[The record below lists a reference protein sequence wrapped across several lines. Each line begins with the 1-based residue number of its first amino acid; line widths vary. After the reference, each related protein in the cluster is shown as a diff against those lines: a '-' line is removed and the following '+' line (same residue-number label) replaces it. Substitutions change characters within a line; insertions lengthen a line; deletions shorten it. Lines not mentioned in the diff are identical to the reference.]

1 MEDNPNYLR
10 IDDPKKAADFEKFIA
25 WVKANYM
32 PDIQQRIFSTVI
44 VKSEPASVLMR
55 VNSPLTIWTVDL
67 EAMNIISNLKSLGFS
82 EHPAADIG
90 EVVERL
96 RGIRPENYQARI
108 DRWITRENIAQ
119 RGLMTAD
126 QIATI
131 AQKIAEVLSVIIAAS
146 AML

>member
-10 IDDPKKAADFEKFIA
+10 IDDPEKAAELENFLA

-32 PDIQQRIFSTVI
+32 PDIQRRIFETVI
-44 VKSEPASVLMR
+44 VAEEPASVLMR

-67 EAMNIISNLKSLGFS
+67 EAMNIIGNLKSLNFS

-90 EVVERL
+90 EVVDRL

-108 DRWITRENIAQ
+108 DTWITRENVFR
-119 RGLMTAD
+119 RGLMTAT
-126 QIATI
+126 QISVLAVNIATI
-131 AQKIAEVLSVIIAAS
+131 YQILR
-146 AML
+146 

>member
-1 MEDNPNYLR
+1 MEDHPNHMR
-10 IDDPKKAADFEKFIA
+10 IDDPNKAADFEKFIA

-67 EAMNIISNLKSLGFS
+67 EAMNIISNLKSLDFS